1 MLFVLILMCAF
12 GTLLCCA
19 CLNQAAKEDEY
30 AERQYEEM
38 LCARQERETL

>member
-1 MLFVLILMCAF
+1 MLFVLILICAF

-30 AERQYEEM
+30 AERQYEKM
-38 LCARQERETL
+38 LRARQERESL

>member
-1 MLFVLILMCAF
+1 MTFVLILMCAF

-19 CLNQAAKEDEY
+19 CLNQATKEDEY

-38 LCARQERETL
+38 LRARQEMEKS